1 MYVPAQ
7 FEENRIEVLAA
18 MMRAHP
24 LATLVTMSGDAGC
37 GLAAD
42 HLPLEYDPLPAP
54 YGTLRGHVARAN
66 RVWRDSAATDALAV
80 FQGPDAYISPAWYP
94 SKAEAGKAVPTWNYV
109 VVHARGPLTFFEE
122 RQRLRAL
129 VESLTDRH
137 EADRPHPWQ
146 ISDAPAEYIEQL
158 LGAIVGVEMP
168 INQLIGK
175 WKLSQN
181 RSVPD
186 RAGVITGLN
195 AERNTRSLAMANLV
209 KETLQ

>member
-7 FEENRIEVLAA
+7 FEESRIEVLAA

-24 LATLVTMSGDAGC
+24 LATLVT
-37 GLAAD
+37 LAAD
-42 HLPLEYDPLPAP
+42 AERGLVANHLPLHYDPLPAP

-66 RVWRDSAATDALAV
+66 RVWRDSAATDALAI

-109 VVHARGPLTFFEE
+109 VVHARGPLTFFED
-122 RQRLRAL
+122 RLRLRAL
-129 VESLTDRH
+129 VESLTHQH

-146 ISDAPAEYIEQL
+146 VSDAPADYIEQL
-158 LGAIVGVEMP
+158 LGAIVGFEMP
-168 INQLIGK
+168 INQLAGK

-181 RSVPD
+181 RSVAD
-186 RAGVITGLN
+186 RAGVITGLS
-195 AERNTRSLAMANLV
+195 AERNTRTLTMANLV